1 MIKSG
6 ALSGKGNRVT
16 VMLALFLGLLAAVLT
31 IVFLSSNSGGSGGG
45 GSGVTLGVVV
55 AAKDIAAGTPIQAD
69 MLAVKSVPKELVL
82 TDSFTKPD
90 DVVGKVTRAAI
101 LSGEQVAAG
110 RLVGSGQ
117 GGDVFAAD
125 DLADAVPLER
135 AAAQCKI
142 DRCGQRGTAVGVAK
156 VTSSGGLVR
165 AGDHVDVIL
174 AFKDGS
180 AITILQDIE
189 VLAIDQDLAQVVSND
204 SEGGKAE
211 ERAVV
216 SGSEENPEAT
226 TATLAVWP
234 NDAQKLTAGEEFT
247 KGVKLTLSDALVAQF
262 GLQDNAQVECEGSVR
277 LALRHAGQQGPVKLE
292 PHGVCAS
299 LFNTIWG

>member
-1 MIKSG
+1 LGG
-6 ALSGKGNRVT
+6 A
-16 VMLALFLGLLAAVLT
+16 AAAVA
-31 IVFLSSNSGGSGGG
+31 FLVVQYTVGLPDISVEDQTQLLNNQTLF
-45 GSGVTLGVVV
+45 VTEALVILIFGAAV
-55 AAKDIAAGTPIQAD
+55 AWWSAR
-69 MLAVKSVPKELVL
+69 SV
-82 TDSFTKPD
+82 
-90 DVVGKVTRAAI
+90 
-101 LSGEQVAAG
+101 
-110 RLVGSGQ
+110 
-117 GGDVFAAD
+117 
-125 DLADAVPLER
+125 
-135 AAAQCKI
+135 
-142 DRCGQRGTAVGVAK
+142 
-156 VTSSGGLVR
+156 
-165 AGDHVDVIL
+165 L

-204 SEGGKAE
+204 GEGGKTE

-216 SGSEENPEAT
+216 SESAENPEAT

>member
-55 AAKDIAAGTPIQAD
+55 AAKNIAAGTPIQAD

-135 AAAQCKI
+135 AAAECKI
-142 DRCGQRGTAVGVAK
+142 DRCGQRGIAVGVAK

-165 AGDHVDVIL
+165 AGDHVDVVL

-204 SEGGKAE
+204 SEGGKNE

-216 SGSEENPEAT
+216 SESAENPEAT